1 MTEAL
6 NSIIENEKLVDV
18 QLEFT
23 PMNQIVK
30 MLNEHVKQ
38 QNQRIHYLETFVATL
53 LPREEF
59 EKYTGVTNKR
69 VKELEEKTNN
79 TDMELNRFK
88 QNYEKDK
95 VKIKEQVDEQM
106 NECLVQVN
114 LEKQQM
120 EDETKGLFD
129 KVYDLEGKFEQNR
142 IPEDVIRQIQSS
154 ANNSKQINSINKK
167 LESFFDKFNDAQ
179 KKQKAEAQQKDSYY
193 GDKLQSLAETL
204 SQVRRKTDHINKT
217 LTDHIKRHS
226 TLSRNDQEEEDDADS
241 TKAQKS
247 DGEEKEFQVTDSE
260 VLERAFNQ
268 LLIDRQDIDNLKE
281 QNNVYDNEFNEL
293 KEQLKECMKR
303 IKMTESAMKQH
314 KGMPLAKNKSRE
326 SATASSEKFDNINI
340 PDKQELISLISAKIK
355 KDFDFD
361 GFQKTTNELR
371 EAQKKV
377 LVGLDRTVDRDFV
390 EKVFD
395 KFRVIVSNMNDRV
408 VDLGKLVEG
417 FASQKD
423 LQELAYIVKNAQSQ
437 QNNIASA
444 AKRGPCCLFCGRP
457 RTVAGHL
464 NKESVKK
471 LGNPLLIQTN
481 MDGSMVY
488 NDGAAY
494 HSQLPSPHKLPALEP
509 LQ

>member
-1 MTEAL
+1 MSKAL

-38 QNQRIHYLETFVATL
+38 QNQRIHYLETFIATL

-59 EKYTGVTNKR
+59 EKNMGVTNKR
-69 VKELEEKTNN
+69 LKDLEEKTNN
-79 TDMELNRFK
+79 IDLDFNRFK
-88 QNYEKDK
+88 QNFENDK
-95 VKIKEQVDEQM
+95 AKLKEQVDDQI
-106 NECLVQVN
+106 NECLIQVN

-120 EDETKGLFD
+120 EEETKGLCD
-129 KVYDLEGKFEQNR
+129 KVYDLEAKFEQNR
-142 IPEDVIRQIQSS
+142 IPDDVLQQLQVS
-154 ANNSKQINSINKK
+154 ANNSKQIASINKK
-167 LESFFDKFNDAQ
+167 LDSLYDKLNESQ
-179 KKQKAEAQQKDSYY
+179 KKQKSDAQQKDSYY
-193 GDKLQSLAETL
+193 GDKIQKLAETL
-204 SQVRRKTDHINKT
+204 SLVRKKTDQINKT

-226 TLSRNDQEEEDDADS
+226 QNAKDGQEEDNEDVDS

-247 DGEEKEFQVTDSE
+247 DEENEFQVTDSE

-281 QNNVYDNEFNEL
+281 QNNVYDSDINKL
-293 KEQLKECMKR
+293 KEEISECIKR
-303 IKMTESAMKQH
+303 IKMTESALKQMS
-314 KGMPLAKNKSRE
+314 KGKLTIKPKSTE
-326 SATASSEKFDNINI
+326 SSNDKLENINI
-340 PDKQELISLISAKIK
+340 PDKQELIALISAKIK
-355 KDFDFD
+355 KEFDFD
-361 GFQKTTNELR
+361 GFQKTANELR

-395 KFRVIVSNMNDRV
+395 KFRVIVAGMNDRV
-408 VDLGKLVEG
+408 IELGKLVEG

-437 QNNIASA
+437 QNNITSA

-457 RTVAGHL
+457 RTSVAGHL

-471 LGNPLLIQTN
+471 LGNPLLIQAN